1 MIPICGNIRRKNGAQ
16 SLKGL
21 KTFFIIVGKR
31 WRVESLY
38 LSSVRNS
45 STAWKVPR
53 YGVIS
58 GSNTEKYG
66 PEITPHLQT
75 FHAVIINAV
84 LGLSRNI
91 PLLKLLHYL
100 HWLLV

>member
-1 MIPICGNIRRKNGAQ
+1 M
-16 SLKGL
+16 
-21 KTFFIIVGKR
+21 
-31 WRVESLY
+31 
-38 LSSVRNS
+38 
-45 STAWKVPR
+45 PR

-100 HWLLV
+100 DWLLMYVVNIFANTVVSFGGIKSILVGFFLLVLLSIFLRSCSTPVEVVGR

>member
-1 MIPICGNIRRKNGAQ
+1 M
-16 SLKGL
+16 
-21 KTFFIIVGKR
+21 
-31 WRVESLY
+31 
-38 LSSVRNS
+38 
-45 STAWKVPR
+45 PR

-100 HWLLV
+100 DWLLMYVVNIFANTVVSFGGIKSILVGFFYQYCYQYFLEVVPHQ

>member
-1 MIPICGNIRRKNGAQ
+1 MPK
-16 SLKGL
+16 
-21 KTFFIIVGKR
+21 
-31 WRVESLY
+31 
-38 LSSVRNS
+38 
-45 STAWKVPR
+45 

-100 HWLLV
+100 DWLLMYLVNIFANTVVSFGGIKSILVGFFLSVLLSIFLRSCSTPVEVVGR